1 VLSGG
6 FYGRRKGFP
15 ASVDSY
21 GTACFELRSLVVLES
36 LREEAWEPGWVA
48 SVTTLAEMLYLQKN
62 IHNLSSVDFVA
73 SLVVDHRLQLQ
84 HADRLLRS
92 MWYTICA
99 FCSFLW

>member
-1 VLSGG
+1 M
-6 FYGRRKGFP
+6 
-15 ASVDSY
+15 DSY